1 MKDYSP
7 GIYTNIPFEEYNALP
22 YLRNSYLKKLG
33 SSCPAAAQIETP
45 GDSPA
50 LIIGRASH
58 AFILEGEAEFNK
70 SFMVMP
76 ADMPKKPTAAQIN
89 AKKPSLE
96 SIYAVEMWNRFAML
110 AGKKEIIS
118 AEDFATIKGMKESIR
133 SHDFARTLLS
143 EGVSEQ
149 TAIFDIVVAGQ
160 PVRCKVRPDRTPS
173 TKMAVLLDL
182 KTCADASYRGFLNAC
197 YKFGYFHQAAMYI
210 DGYNIARDVMIAEH
224 GWSEEDNPAMDAF
237 AFIAVEKTP
246 PYCVAVYTLMGNNSL
261 LLDGRSQV
269 LQNVATELNCR
280 RMGYYPA
287 YQDPGAQE
295 LLSFSDR

>member
-1 MKDYSP
+1 MKEYRP
-7 GIYTNIPFEEYNALP
+7 GIYTDIPFEEYNALP

-33 SSCPAAAQIETP
+33 SSCPAAAQIDN

-50 LIIGRASH
+50 MAIGRASH
-58 AFILEGEAEFNK
+58 AFILEGETEFNK
-70 SFMVMP
+70 SFLVLP
-76 ADMPKKPTAAQIN
+76 ADMPKKPTAAQVN
-89 AKKPSLE
+89 AKKPSPE

-110 AGKKEIIS
+110 AGNKEIIS
-118 AEDFATIKGMKESIR
+118 ADDFAVIKGMKESIR
-133 SHDFARTLLS
+133 SHDFARTLLK

-149 TAIFDIVVAGQ
+149 TAIFELVVAGQ
-160 PVRCKVRPDRTPS
+160 PVLCKVRPDRTPS

-210 DGYNIARDVMIAEH
+210 DGYNSAREVMIADH
-224 GWSEEDNPAMDAF
+224 GWNPVDNPPMDSF

-246 PYCVAVYTLMGNNSL
+246 PYCVAVYTLMGDNSL
-261 LLDGRSQV
+261 LIEGRSQL

-287 YQDPGAQE
+287 YQDAGAQE
-295 LLSFSDR
+295 LLPYSER